1 MTKHES
7 GDKLSPSGIAIKPV
21 YRPEDADL
29 SYAADLAD
37 PGQWPFTR
45 GVQPTMYRGR
55 LWTMR
60 QYAGFGGATCTNERF
75 RVLPRAGQNYVSLP
89 LDLPTHIGLDAAC
102 PRSLGG

>member
-60 QYAGFGGATCTNERF
+60 QYAGFGGSRSTNKSF
-75 RVLPRAGQNYVSLP
+75 RMPLDAGPTTLPDAS
-89 LDLPTHIGLDAAC
+89 DLPTPKGPD
-102 PRSLGG
+102 PE